1 MKMNGD
7 NRKRLRKVSGI
18 ILALLFISLVS
29 SCSPVSDA
37 LTLCRVSLD
46 NPSSISLTATVDPL
60 GNNVYVKTKYK
71 GTGERYTNLSESEYC
86 KIPTEGI
93 VVSQGL
99 WEVQAIFSS
108 DGKPSTYTNKEAETL
123 PGGTSGVIFIN
134 LSTQSISVKL
144 DEGTGSAVISSYTLS
159 GTVPE
164 NPSIYINLYKYN
176 GTKFEIHDGTKFSG
190 PQDSDTNVFSNT
202 ITNLPTGYY
211 YATITVK
218 SSSTVKAVDTI
229 GFVVRKGLTTTI
241 TGSCSNYYS
250 TSGGSIYLDPVEE
263 KKPIG
268 STETTIDIETTTA
281 NKNNIATVS
290 DKIESGKTYVVQGV
304 TNPSTNTTEIS
315 LGHSTSKDPNSPR
328 LNVPENKEIR
338 FALNLNG
345 TVIYLSKLQNNGNA
359 QYESALVAD
368 LTSDSFM
375 TIYNN
380 NTSGNSATFA
390 ILAEGTK
397 DKIVDR
403 RLQSNILVNASQLN
417 VVGENATDPI
427 SNGDIVLIGPED
439 SHTNL
444 LSGEYRQGA
453 INLEG
458 GGGTINLDGNVKVNG
473 LIGISS
479 WHVQSTTTTTTKE
492 TSLSGN
498 QNINITLRNGASI
511 DTVSTSASEV
521 QTSDKHNN
529 IKYTDFA
536 SAHGIYI
543 YGDSTNNPKETIN
556 ITLDG
561 ASITTTSAGNVVSA
575 GIRIENFSGKVTINI
590 TNSKITATNGYAMYF
605 SNCPNVTINYK
616 GTNKISGTEGKF
628 FGTVTE
634 NTIQ

>member
-1 MKMNGD
+1 MNGD
-7 NRKRLRKVSGI
+7 NGKRLRKVSGI
-18 ILALLFISLVS
+18 ILALLFISLIS
-29 SCSPVSDA
+29 SCSPVSDT

-46 NPSSISLTATVDPL
+46 NPSSRSLTASVDSL
-60 GNNVYVKTKYK
+60 GTNVYVKTIYK
-71 GTGERYTNLSESEYC
+71 GTGERYTNLSESEYR

-99 WEVQAIFSS
+99 WEIQAIFSS
-108 DGKPSTYTNKEAETL
+108 DGEKSAYTDTDEETATL

-229 GFVVRKGLTTTI
+229 GFVVRKGLKTTI

-263 KKPIG
+263 NKPV
-268 STETTIDIETTTA
+268 DTTTD
-281 NKNNIATVS
+281 TVVIKPPTNS
-290 DKIESGKTYVVQGV
+290 DTGTVAPTISTGMTYVVQGD
-304 TNPSTNTTEIS
+304 TNGETS
-315 LGHSTSKDPNSPR
+315 LGHSASSSTSSR
-328 LNVPENKEIR
+328 LNVPASVK
-338 FALNLNG
+338 FAMNLDGTKVHLSKIQSNG
-345 TVIYLSKLQNNGNA
+345 TGSQN
-359 QYESALVAD
+359 ESALVAD
-368 LTSDSFM
+368 LTSGAFM

-390 ILAEGTK
+390 ILAEGSK
-397 DKIVDR
+397 HKIVDR

-417 VVGENATDPI
+417 VVGKNAIDPI
-427 SNGDIVLIGPED
+427 SNGDIVFIGPED

-444 LSGEYRQGA
+444 LSHEYRQGA

-458 GGGTINLDGNVKVNG
+458 TGGTINLDGNVKVNG
-473 LIGISS
+473 LYGISS
-479 WHVQSTTTTTTKE
+479 WHVKPTTTTTTKE

-529 IKYTDFA
+529 TKYTDFA

-543 YGDSTNNPKETIN
+543 YGDSTTPPGGTIN

-561 ASITTTSAGNVVSA
+561 ATIKTNSAGEVVSA
-575 GIRIENFSGKVTINI
+575 GIRIENFNGQVTINI
-590 TNSKITATNGYAMYF
+590 TKSTIEATNGYAMYF
-605 SNCPNVTINYK
+605 SNCPHVTINYK
-616 GTNKISGTEGKF
+616 GTNNISGSKGKI

>member
-1 MKMNGD
+1 M
-7 NRKRLRKVSGI
+7 
-18 ILALLFISLVS
+18 
-29 SCSPVSDA
+29 
-37 LTLCRVSLD
+37 
-46 NPSSISLTATVDPL
+46 TASVDSL
-60 GNNVYVKTKYK
+60 GNNVYVRTKYK
-71 GTGERYTNLSESEYC
+71 GTGERYTNLSESEYR

-108 DGKPSTYTNKEAETL
+108 DGKPSTYTDTEAETL

-144 DEGTGSAVISSYTLS
+144 DEGTGSAVISYTLS
-159 GTVPE
+159 GTDLT
-164 NPSIYINLYKYN
+164 NPSIEVELYKYN
-176 GTKFEIHDGTKFSG
+176 GTQFEILASETRKSTTK
-190 PQDSDTNVFSNT
+190 VFSNT
-202 ITNLPTGYY
+202 ITSLPTGYY

-268 STETTIDIETTTA
+268 STETTIDIETTTT

-359 QYESALVAD
+359 QYESALVAN
-368 LTSDSFM
+368 LTSKSFM

-397 DKIVDR
+397 DKIVNR

-417 VVGENATDPI
+417 VVGKNATDPI

-444 LSGEYRQGA
+444 LTGEYRQGA

-473 LIGISS
+473 LYGISS

-543 YGDSTNNPKETIN
+543 YGDSTTPPGGTIN

-561 ASITTTSAGNVVSA
+561 ASITTTSAGIKTSA

-590 TNSKITATNGYAMYF
+590 TNSTIEATKGYAMYF
-605 SNCPNVTINYK
+605 SNCPDVTINYK
-616 GTNKISGTEGKF
+616 GTNKINGSEGKII
-628 FGTVTE
+628 GTVKE
-634 NTIQ
+634 YNIQ

>member
-1 MKMNGD
+1 M
-7 NRKRLRKVSGI
+7 
-18 ILALLFISLVS
+18 
-29 SCSPVSDA
+29 
-37 LTLCRVSLD
+37 
-46 NPSSISLTATVDPL
+46 TATVDPL
-60 GNNVYVKTKYK
+60 GTNVYVRTKYK
-71 GTGERYTNLSESEYC
+71 GTGERYTNLSESEYR

-108 DGKPSTYTNKEAETL
+108 DGTKKTYTETEAATL
-123 PGGTSGVIFIN
+123 PGGTSGDIFIN

-144 DEGTGSAVISSYTLS
+144 DEGIGSAVISSYTLS

-164 NPSIYINLYKYN
+164 NPSIEVKLYQYN
-176 GTKFEIHDGTKFSG
+176 GTQFEILAGTEYSSFVSG
-190 PQDSDTNVFSNT
+190 TLNSTTKVFSNT
-202 ITNLPTGYY
+202 ITSLPTGYY

-229 GFVVRKGLTTTI
+229 GFVVRKGLKTTI

-263 KKPIG
+263 NKPV
-268 STETTIDIETTTA
+268 DTTTD
-281 NKNNIATVS
+281 TVVIKPPTNS
-290 DKIESGKTYVVQGV
+290 DTGTVAPTISTGMTYVVQGD
-304 TNPSTNTTEIS
+304 TNGETS
-315 LGHSTSKDPNSPR
+315 LGHSASSSTSSR
-328 LNVPENKEIR
+328 LNVPASVK
-338 FALNLNG
+338 FAMNLDGTKVHLSKIQSNG
-345 TVIYLSKLQNNGNA
+345 TGSQN
-359 QYESALVAD
+359 ESALVAD
-368 LTSDSFM
+368 LTSGAFM

-380 NTSGNSATFA
+380 NTLGNSATFA
-390 ILAEGTK
+390 ILAEGSK
-397 DKIVDR
+397 HKIVDR

-417 VVGENATDPI
+417 IVGKNATDPI
-427 SNGDIVLIGPED
+427 SNGDIVIIGPED

-444 LSGEYRQGA
+444 LSNEYRQGA

-458 GGGTINLDGNVKVNG
+458 TGGTINLDGNVKVNG
-473 LIGISS
+473 LCGISS
-479 WHVQSTTTTTTKE
+479 WHVNPTTTTTTKE

-529 IKYTDFA
+529 TKYTDFA

-543 YGDSTNNPKETIN
+543 YGDSTNNPEETIN

-561 ASITTTSAGNVVSA
+561 ASITTTSAGIKTSA

-605 SNCPNVTINYK
+605 SNCPDVTINYK
-616 GTNKISGTEGKF
+616 GNNIISGTKGNIS
-628 FGTVTE
+628 GTVKT
-634 NTIQ
+634 NNIQ

>member
-1 MKMNGD
+1 MKMNG
-7 NRKRLRKVSGI
+7 NNGKRLKKVSGI
-18 ILALLFISLVS
+18 ILALLFIALLS
-29 SCSPVSDA
+29 SCSPVSDT

-46 NPSSISLTATVDPL
+46 NPSSRSLTATVDPL
-60 GNNVYVKTKYK
+60 GNNVYVKTIYK

-108 DGKPSTYTNKEAETL
+108 DGKPSTYTDTEAKTL

-134 LSTQSISVKL
+134 LSTQSIPVKLKL
-144 DEGTGSAVISSYTLS
+144 DEGTGSAVISYYTLS

-176 GTKFEIHDGTKFSG
+176 GTKFEIHDGTNFSG

-229 GFVVRKGLTTTI
+229 GFVVRKGLTTRI

-263 KKPIG
+263 KKPVD
-268 STETTIDIETTTA
+268 STKTTIDIKPTT
-281 NKNNIATVS
+281 NNQNEIVTVS
-290 DKIESGKTYVVQGV
+290 DEIESGKTYVIQGV
-304 TNPSTNTTEIS
+304 TNTNTNTTEIS

-328 LNVPENKEIR
+328 LNVPKNEEIR

-390 ILAEGTK
+390 ILEEGTK

-417 VVGENATDPI
+417 IVGKNATDPI
-427 SNGDIVLIGPED
+427 SNGDIVIIGPED

-458 GGGTINLDGNVKVNG
+458 TGKTTINLDGNVKVNG
-473 LIGISS
+473 LCGISS

-529 IKYTDFA
+529 KNYTDFA

-543 YGDSTNNPKETIN
+543 YGDSTTPPGGTIN

-561 ASITTTSAGNVVSA
+561 ASITTNSAGKVVSA

-590 TNSKITATNGYAMYF
+590 TDSTITATNGYAMYF
-605 SNCPNVTINYK
+605 SNCPDVTINDN
-616 GTNKISGTEGKF
+616 GN
-628 FGTVTE
+628 
-634 NTIQ
+634 NTIVGEINGAQIGKNQ

>member
-1 MKMNGD
+1 M
-7 NRKRLRKVSGI
+7 
-18 ILALLFISLVS
+18 
-29 SCSPVSDA
+29 
-37 LTLCRVSLD
+37 
-46 NPSSISLTATVDPL
+46 TAKIDPL
-60 GNNVYVKTKYK
+60 GTNVYIKTIYK

-108 DGKPSTYTNKEAETL
+108 DGEKSAYTDTDEETATL

-164 NPSIYINLYKYN
+164 NPSIEVKLYQYN
-176 GTKFEIHDGTKFSG
+176 GTQFEILAGTEYANFVSG
-190 PQDSDTNVFSNT
+190 TLNSTTKVFSNT
-202 ITNLPTGYY
+202 ITSLPTGYY
-211 YATITVK
+211 YANITVK

-229 GFVVRKGLTTTI
+229 GFVVRKGLKTTI

-263 KKPIG
+263 NKPTD
-268 STETTIDIETTTA
+268 STTDTVVIKPPTKSDTGTVAPTIST
-281 NKNNIATVS
+281 
-290 DKIESGKTYVVQGV
+290 GMTYVVQGD
-304 TNPSTNTTEIS
+304 TNGENS
-315 LGHSTSKDPNSPR
+315 LGHSASSSTSSR
-328 LNVPENKEIR
+328 LNVPASVK
-338 FALNLNG
+338 FAMNLDG
-345 TVIYLSKLQNNGNA
+345 TKVYLSKIQSNGTGSQN
-359 QYESALVAD
+359 ESALVAD
-368 LTSDSFM
+368 LTSGAFM

-380 NTSGNSATFA
+380 NTLGNSATFA
-390 ILAEGTK
+390 ILAEGSK
-397 DKIVDR
+397 HKIVDR

-417 VVGENATDPI
+417 IVGKNATDPI
-427 SNGDIVLIGPED
+427 SNGDIVIIGPED

-444 LSGEYRQGA
+444 LSNEYRQGA

-458 GGGTINLDGNVKVNG
+458 TGGTINLDGNVKVNG
-473 LIGISS
+473 LYGISS

-521 QTSDKHNN
+521 QISDKHNN
-529 IKYTDFA
+529 TKYTDFA

-543 YGDSTNNPKETIN
+543 YGDSTTPPGGTIN

-561 ASITTTSAGNVVSA
+561 ATIKTDSAGNVVSA

-605 SNCPNVTINYK
+605 SNCPDVTINYK
-616 GTNKISGTEGKF
+616 GNNIISGTKGNIS
-628 FGTVTE
+628 GTVKT
-634 NTIQ
+634 NNIQ

>member
-7 NRKRLRKVSGI
+7 NGKRLKKVSGI
-18 ILALLFISLVS
+18 ILALLFISLIS
-29 SCSPVSDA
+29 SCSPVSDT

-46 NPSSISLTATVDPL
+46 NPSSRSLTATVDSL

-71 GTGERYTNLSESEYC
+71 GTGERYTNLSESEYR

-144 DEGTGSAVISSYTLS
+144 DEGIGSAVISSYTLS
-159 GTVPE
+159 GTDLT
-164 NPSIYINLYKYN
+164 NPSIEVELYQYN
-176 GTKFEIHDGTKFSG
+176 GTQFEILASETRKSTTK
-190 PQDSDTNVFSNT
+190 VFSNT
-202 ITNLPTGYY
+202 ITSLPTGYY
-211 YATITVK
+211 YAVFTVR
-218 SSSTVKAVDTI
+218 SSYTVKAVDTI

-268 STETTIDIETTTA
+268 STETTIDIETTTT

-304 TNPSTNTTEIS
+304 TNTDTNTTEIT

-543 YGDSTNNPKETIN
+543 YGDSTTPPGGTIN

-561 ASITTTSAGNVVSA
+561 ASITTNSAGKVVSA

-605 SNCPNVTINYK
+605 SNCPDVTINYK
-616 GTNKISGTEGKF
+616 GNNIISGTKGNIS
-628 FGTVTE
+628 GTVKT
-634 NTIQ
+634 NNIQ

>member
-7 NRKRLRKVSGI
+7 NGKRLRKVSGI
-18 ILALLFISLVS
+18 ILALLLIVFFS
-29 SCSPVSDA
+29 SCSPVSDT

-46 NPSSISLTATVDPL
+46 NPSSRSLTATVDPL
-60 GNNVYVKTKYK
+60 GNNVYVRTIYK
-71 GTGERYTNLSESEYC
+71 GSGEFYSNLSSEEYR

-108 DGKPSTYTNKEAETL
+108 DGKPSTYTDKEAETL

-229 GFVVRKGLTTTI
+229 GFVVRKGLTTRI

-263 KKPIG
+263 NKPTD
-268 STETTIDIETTTA
+268 STTDTVVIKPPTKSDTGTVAPTIST
-281 NKNNIATVS
+281 
-290 DKIESGKTYVVQGV
+290 GMTYVVQGD
-304 TNPSTNTTEIS
+304 TNGETS
-315 LGHSTSKDPNSPR
+315 LGHSASSSTSSR
-328 LNVPENKEIR
+328 LNVPASVK
-338 FALNLNG
+338 FAMNLDG
-345 TVIYLSKLQNNGNA
+345 TKVYLSKIQSNGTGSQN
-359 QYESALVAD
+359 ESALVAD
-368 LTSDSFM
+368 LTSGAFM

-390 ILAEGTK
+390 ILEEGSK
-397 DKIVDR
+397 HKIVDR

-417 VVGENATDPI
+417 VVGKNAIDPI
-427 SNGDIVLIGPED
+427 SNGDIVFIGPDD

-444 LSGEYRQGA
+444 LSREYRQGA

-458 GGGTINLDGNVKVNG
+458 TGGTINIDGNVKVNG

-543 YGDSTNNPKETIN
+543 YGDSTNPPGGTIN

-561 ASITTTSAGNVVSA
+561 ATIKTNSAGKVVSA

-605 SNCPNVTINYK
+605 SNCPDVTINDN
-616 GTNKISGTEGKF
+616 GN
-628 FGTVTE
+628 
-634 NTIQ
+634 NTIVGEINGAQIGKNQ

>member
-1 MKMNGD
+1 M
-7 NRKRLRKVSGI
+7 
-18 ILALLFISLVS
+18 
-29 SCSPVSDA
+29 
-37 LTLCRVSLD
+37 
-46 NPSSISLTATVDPL
+46 TAKIDPL
-60 GNNVYVKTKYK
+60 GTNVYIKTIYK
-71 GTGERYTNLSESEYC
+71 GTGERYTNLSESEYR

-99 WEVQAIFSS
+99 WEIQALFSS
-108 DGKPSTYTNKEAETL
+108 DGKPSTYTDEEAKTL

-229 GFVVRKGLTTTI
+229 GFVVRKGLTTRI

-268 STETTIDIETTTA
+268 STETTINIETTTT

-315 LGHSTSKDPNSPR
+315 LGHSTSKDSNSPR

-359 QYESALVAD
+359 QNEIALVAD
-368 LTSDSFM
+368 LTSNSFM

-397 DKIVDR
+397 DKIVNR

-417 VVGENATDPI
+417 VVGKNATDPI

-444 LSGEYRQGA
+444 LTGEYRQGA

-473 LIGISS
+473 LYGISS

-543 YGDSTNNPKETIN
+543 YGDSTNNPEETIN

-561 ASITTTSAGNVVSA
+561 ASITTTSAGIKTSA

-590 TNSKITATNGYAMYF
+590 TDSTINATNGYAMYF
-605 SNCPNVTINYK
+605 SNCPDVTINYK
-616 GTNKISGTEGKF
+616 GNNIISGTKGNIS
-628 FGTVTE
+628 GTVKT
-634 NTIQ
+634 NNIQ

>member
-7 NRKRLRKVSGI
+7 NGKRLKKVSGI
-18 ILALLFISLVS
+18 ILALLFIALLS
-29 SCSPVSDA
+29 SCSPVSDT

-46 NPSSISLTATVDPL
+46 NPSSRSLSATVDPL
-60 GNNVYVKTKYK
+60 GTNVYVKTIYN
-71 GTGERYTNLSESEYC
+71 GTGERYTNLSESEYR

-108 DGKPSTYTNKEAETL
+108 DGEPSTYTDKEAETL

-473 LIGISS
+473 LCGISS

-521 QTSDKHNN
+521 QTSEKNN
-529 IKYTDFA
+529 KKVYTDFA

-543 YGDSTNNPKETIN
+543 YGDSTNNPEETIN

-605 SNCPNVTINYK
+605 SNCPDVTINYK
-616 GTNKISGTEGKF
+616 GNNIISGTKGNIS
-628 FGTVTE
+628 GTVKT
-634 NTIQ
+634 NNIQ